1 MLMINAREQI
11 SLYRITVQ
19 EDHWH
24 SSTDKLGEEKIM
36 IVQLLTII
44 LQTLQSN
51 FSCLGFLT
59 CKMKGLGFMM
69 LKSFEDLRV
78 YLASHNTYS

>member
-11 SLYRITVQ
+11 SLYCITVQ

-44 LQTLQSN
+44 L
-51 FSCLGFLT
+51 
-59 CKMKGLGFMM
+59 
-69 LKSFEDLRV
+69 
-78 YLASHNTYS
+78 

>member
-1 MLMINAREQI
+1 MLMINSGEQI
-11 SLYRITVQ
+11 SLYCITVQ

-24 SSTDKLGEEKIM
+24 SSADKFGQEKIM
-36 IVQLLTII
+36 TVQLLTIR

-59 CKMKGLGFMM
+59 CKMKGLGFMT
-69 LKSFEDLRV
+69 LKSYQDLRV
-78 YLASHNTYS
+78 YLASHNTCS